1 MSVRH
6 RPGPS
11 LRCPLR
17 HAHAHST
24 QLTHA
29 LRTQLTGTG
38 VGWSATR
45 DSDDLAALD
54 LVEWERRSRTMAE
67 PSTFGE
73 LLYRHRLA
81 AGLTQESLAERA
93 QLSVRAISDLERG
106 VRRLPYRHT
115 VDALADA
122 LSLSAANHAELVAA
136 AQRPSRPVW
145 QRSRMGE
152 AVTTASDV
160 PVGRALLDSLPVPL
174 TRLIG
179 RDDDVATVQALLQ
192 HNRVLTLIG
201 PGGTGK
207 TRLALAVAERVRE
220 QFTHGVCFVDLSPLR
235 DPALVPGSIAVALGV
250 HEDGR
255 PLRIVLPRILRERH
269 MLILLDNFEQVLA
282 GAAEVAA
289 LLAACPSL
297 KVLATSRAPLR
308 IRGEQA
314 YPVRPL
320 PLPDDD
326 EAFGRRPS
334 GPALTLFAERAR
346 AVRPDLM
353 LTPEHRAASATI
365 CRRLDGL
372 PLAIELAAARV
383 KLLPPAAL
391 LARLDRR
398 MPLLVDGTRD
408 APARQRTLR
417 DTLVWSYD
425 LLTPAEQALFRRLAV
440 FAGGWTLEAAEVVC
454 GYDMRPAEVFE
465 RLSTLV
471 SQSLVVEYAAADGEP
486 RFRML
491 ETVREFAGELLDVS
505 DEAPNLRRRHAEY
518 ILSLAERARPALRS
532 AGRQP
537 WDERLAAERENLR
550 AALDWALAHEPEL
563 GLRLVS
569 ALQLWIYRFMV
580 AEGRR
585 RVEALLVAPG
595 VDPRSA
601 GRAGALVTAAIL
613 AYVQSDATTA
623 LRRGGEAV
631 ARWRFVGEPAE
642 HAWAQAWLAAIVAM
656 RGAWCARRGRPY
668 HTAAALGATSV
679 ATFRRLG
686 DRWGLAASLLAYGI
700 FLFSGGDHI
709 VGRPVLEEC
718 AALFQAQGDPW
729 WGAAP
734 LMHLGCLALA
744 EGNDRRARGLL
755 EEGLRLS
762 RDGGDKNNIAHFL
775 DLLARVLEHQGEYD
789 HALVHLR
796 ESLELRREIGSVAGI
811 AACLDGFAA
820 EVAARGDSETATRLC
835 GAAAALRAPIG
846 AQLRMGIRELTEN
859 LIADLRAALGPTTF
873 QSAWNVGQ
881 RLSEEQAI
889 ALALDATAAAP

>member
-1 MSVRH
+1 
-6 RPGPS
+6 
-11 LRCPLR
+11 
-17 HAHAHST
+17 
-24 QLTHA
+24 
-29 LRTQLTGTG
+29 
-38 VGWSATR
+38 
-45 DSDDLAALD
+45 
-54 LVEWERRSRTMAE
+54 MAE

-93 QLSVRAISDLERG
+93 QISVRAISDLERG

-115 VDALADA
+115 VNALADA
-122 LSLSAANHAELVAA
+122 LSLSSANRAEFASA
-136 AQRPSRPVW
+136 AQRPRRPVLL
-145 QRSRMGE
+145 RTRMDE
-152 AVTTASDV
+152 AVTTAAKARLGS
-160 PVGRALLDSLPVPL
+160 ALPDSLPVPL

-179 RDDDVATVQALLQ
+179 REDDIAAVQALLQ
-192 HNRVLTLIG
+192 HTRVLTLTG

-207 TRLALAVAERVRE
+207 TRLALAVAASVRQ
-220 QFTHGVCFVDLSPLR
+220 QFIDGVCFVDLSSLR
-235 DPALVPGSIAVALGV
+235 DPALVLSSIAVALGE

-255 PLRIVLPRILRERH
+255 PLRTVLPRVLRERH
-269 MLILLDNFEQVLA
+269 LLILLDNFEQLVA

-289 LLAACPSL
+289 LLAACPGL

-308 IRGEQA
+308 IQGEQE

-353 LTPEHRAASATI
+353 FTPEHTAACATI
-365 CRRLDGL
+365 CRQLDGL

-417 DTLVWSYD
+417 DTLAWSYD

-440 FAGGWTLEAAEVVC
+440 FAGGWTLEAAERVC
-454 GYDMRPAEVFE
+454 GYDTHPAEVFE

-471 SQSLVVEYAAADGEP
+471 SQSLVVENAGPDGEP

-491 ETVREFAGELLDVS
+491 ETVREFACELLDAS

-518 ILSLAERARPALRS
+518 ILTLAARARPALRS
-532 AGRQP
+532 AGRRP
-537 WDERLAAERENLR
+537 WDERLAAERENMR
-550 AALDWALAHEPEL
+550 AALDWTVVHEPEL
-563 GLRLVS
+563 GLCLVS
-569 ALQLWIYRFMV
+569 DLQLWIYRFMV

-613 AYVQSDATTA
+613 AFVQSDVRAA
-623 LRRGGEAV
+623 RRWAGEAV
-631 ARWRFVGEPAE
+631 ARWRYLGEPAE
-642 HAWAQAWLAAIVAM
+642 HAWAQAWLVAAVSL
-656 RGAWCARRGRPY
+656 RGAWYAKRGRPY
-668 HTAAALGATSV
+668 QVAAAVGVASV
-679 ATFRRLG
+679 ASFRRLG

-709 VGRPVLEEC
+709 AGRPVLEEC
-718 AALFQAQGDPW
+718 AALFQALGDAW

-734 LMHLGCLALA
+734 LMHLSCLALA
-744 EGNDRRARGLL
+744 EGTDRRARGLL

-775 DLLARVLEHQGEYD
+775 DLLARVLEHQGEYG
-789 HALVHLR
+789 HALVHMR

-811 AACLDGFAA
+811 AACLDGFAVD
-820 EVAARGDSETATRLC
+820 VAARGDSETATRLC

-859 LIADLRAALGPTTF
+859 LIADLRGALGTTAF
-873 QSAWNVGQ
+873 QSAWNAGQ
-881 RLSEEQAI
+881 CLSEEQAI
-889 ALALDATAAAP
+889 AIALDATAPAW